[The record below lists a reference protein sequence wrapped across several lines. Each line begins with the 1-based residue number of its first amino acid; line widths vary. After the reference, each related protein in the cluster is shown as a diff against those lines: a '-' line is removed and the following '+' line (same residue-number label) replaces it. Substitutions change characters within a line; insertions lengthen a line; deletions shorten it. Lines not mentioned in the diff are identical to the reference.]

1 MTFKNLLKSK
11 NLLSL
16 VGNFSAAVFG
26 FLSFMLLTRVTT
38 TDMFGKWV
46 LFITAST
53 FVEMFRFGITRV
65 ALIKFLS
72 GAPDAERKILIG
84 SNWVIGII
92 LTLIISSLLL
102 IIHFLFKSQIDQSGF
117 VYFFEWY
124 PLLAFLNLPFNNAL
138 SVLQA
143 DMDFLKIL
151 LIRLFNT
158 GIFVVFLILDI
169 FLLKFNIEN
178 IIIVYLSINLFTSLL
193 TIILGW
199 DNFNLAKIYDKKV
212 IIKILQYGKF
222 SLGTLVGTSLLKS
235 ADAFIIGLSPFLGT
249 TAVALF
255 SVPLKMTEILEVP
268 LRSFVGTYFPRM
280 SKAHREGNTNEL
292 RRLFYSYSGV
302 TTLLF
307 IPFLL
312 VCFFAANQVI
322 LILGG
327 KAYLSSLPIFYVFCV
342 YGLFLPIDRFT
353 GVALD
358 SIGKPDRNFY
368 KVLLMA
374 LVNII
379 GDLVAVFYFNS
390 ILGVAL
396 VTIVMTI
403 VGVFVGFFQFNKD
416 VPFKIRMVFVVG
428 FETIYGRI
436 KRFQL

>member
-1 MTFKNLLKSK
+1 MKIAKILKSN

-16 VGNFSAAVFG
+16 AGNFSAAVFG
-26 FLSFMLLTRVTT
+26 FLSFMLLTRITT
-38 TDMFGKWV
+38 TDTFGKWV

-65 ALIKFLS
+65 ALIKYLS
-72 GAPDAERKILIG
+72 GAPDAERRVLIG

-92 LTLIISSLLL
+92 LTVFIAIFLL
-102 IIHFLFKSQIDQSGF
+102 ITHFLFKSTIDQSGF
-117 VYFFEWY
+117 VYFFQWY

-138 SVLQA
+138 SVMQA
-143 DMDFLKIL
+143 DMKFFKIL
-151 LIRLFNT
+151 LIRLVNT
-158 GIFVVFLILDI
+158 GIFVAFLVLDLFYI
-169 FLLKFNIEN
+169 KWGVDKIV
-178 IIIVYLSINLFTSLL
+178 IVYLSINLFTSLI
-193 TIILGW
+193 TIFLGW
-199 DNFNLAKIYDKKV
+199 DNLRLAKYYDKNV
-212 IIKILQYGKF
+212 INKILKYGKF

-235 ADAFIIGLSPFLGT
+235 ADTFILGLSPLLGT

-280 SKAHREGNTNEL
+280 SKAHREGNIIEL

-312 VCFFAANQVI
+312 ICFFAAHQVI

-327 KAYLSSLPIFYVFCV
+327 KAYISSLPIFYVFCV

-358 SIGKPDRNFY
+358 SVNKPNLNFY
-368 KVLLMA
+368 KVLAMA

-379 GDLVAVFYFNS
+379 GDLISVFYFKS

-403 VGVFVGFFQFNKD
+403 VGVFVGLFQFNKE
-416 VPFKIRMVFVVG
+416 VPFRIGQVFIVG
-428 FETIYGRI
+428 FETIFGRI
-436 KRFQL
+436 KRVF

>member
-1 MTFKNLLKSK
+1 MSITKIFKSN

-16 VGNFSAAVFG
+16 AGNFSAAIFG
-26 FLSFMLLTRVTT
+26 FLSFMLLTRITT
-38 TDMFGKWV
+38 TDTFGKWV

-65 ALIKFLS
+65 ALIKYLS
-72 GAPDAERKILIG
+72 GAPKEERTTLIG
-84 SNWVIGII
+84 SNWTIGIL
-92 LTLIISSLLL
+92 LTIAIAALII
-102 IIHFLFKSQIDQSGF
+102 IIRFFFKTAIDNSGF
-117 VYFFEWY
+117 VYFFKWY

-143 DMDFLKIL
+143 DMKFFKIL
-151 LIRLFNT
+151 LIRLVNT
-158 GIFVVFLILDI
+158 GVFVI
-169 FLLKFNIEN
+169 FLFFDLFYLKWGVDKIV
-178 IIIVYLSINLFTSLL
+178 IVYLSVNLFTSLM
-193 TIILGW
+193 TIVLGW
-199 DNFNLAKIYDKKV
+199 DHLKLAKYYDLNV
-212 IIKILQYGKF
+212 IKKILQYGKF

-235 ADAFIIGLSPFLGT
+235 ADTFILGLSPVLGT
-249 TAVALF
+249 TAVALY

-268 LRSFVGTYFPRM
+268 LRSFVATYFPRM

-302 TTLLF
+302 ITLLF

-312 VCFFAANQVI
+312 LCFFMANQVI
-322 LILGG
+322 LVLGG

-358 SIGKPDRNFY
+358 SVNKPNLNFY
-368 KVLLMA
+368 KVLAMA

-379 GDLVAVFYFNS
+379 GDAISVFYFKS

-396 VTIVMTI
+396 VTIAMTI
-403 VGVFVGFFQFNKD
+403 VGVFIGLFQLNKNL
-416 VPFKIRMVFVVG
+416 PFKIGMIFTIG
-428 FETIYGRI
+428 FQTIGNRI
-436 KRFQL
+436 KRFI